1 MAVRAHM
8 PGYRKLRVFQNAA
21 IRTGV
26 YAGLGLATVF
36 TVWVFV
42 ANRIP
47 SLESFALERNLAGA
61 LALGVFAAIPV
72 LRFLRLPGHL
82 LASSLIS
89 WGILSLAYRVLC
101 FYFWGL
107 SERRSAIQ
115 LFALGAVVYMILA
128 TLSWIGTCIWRV
140 RESQTHPNHH
150 VS

>member
-26 YAGLGLATVF
+26 YAGLGLAIVF
-36 TVWVFV
+36 TIWVFV

-47 SLESFALERNLAGA
+47 SLEHFALERNLAGA

-72 LRFLRLPGHL
+72 LRFLRFPGHL
-82 LASSLIS
+82 LASSLIA
-89 WGILSLAYRVLC
+89 WGILSLAYRLLC

-107 SERRSAIQ
+107 PERHSSIQ